1 MTINCFLIQQ
11 SLHLKDTMR
20 LSTAPCW
27 VILTIALQCYCQTE
41 ATPLAF
47 NISME
52 GSGEVDEIEVIP
64 TSAHG
69 SHAPPLMPPTV
80 GIELDKT
87 QVEPFHI
94 GQVVDFLRENLFP
107 ILVISSLLVLVI
119 IIITCASIL
128 SHKRKVSA
136 YYPCSFPSKMY
147 VDQRD
152 KSGGAKVFSEVPEKE
167 STSGQ
172 QGDPARDSARRLQ
185 EDILMIAKNLRSPS
199 KGVRVDK
206 EAKGSMPKQHE
217 AEKSPKN
224 EEATQGAASCPLGQE
239 ADANSPAT
247 DDPKGEETNVNQPL
261 TPSSETDTGKP
272 EAPEEEE
279 GLLKEGDSSPGPQ
292 SSQGPQE
299 TAETQETD
307 SPAAGLLAGEKT
319 AF

>member
-1 MTINCFLIQQ
+1 
-11 SLHLKDTMR
+11 MR
-20 LSTAPCW
+20 LSTILCW
-27 VILTIALQCYCQTE
+27 VSLTTVLHCCCRQIE

-47 NISME
+47 NISIE
-52 GSGEVDEIEVIP
+52 GSGEVEEIEVIP
-64 TSAHG
+64 TSARG
-69 SHAPPLMPPTV
+69 SRAPPLSPPTV
-80 GIELDKT
+80 GVELDKT

-119 IIITCASIL
+119 VIITCASIL
-128 SHKRKVSA
+128 SHRRKVSA

-152 KSGGAKVFSEVPEKE
+152 KSGGAKIFSEVPEKE
-167 STSGQ
+167 STGGQ
-172 QGDPARDSARRLQ
+172 QGEPAKDSARQLQ

-206 EAKGSMPKQHE
+206 EAKGSLPKPDE
-217 AEKSPKN
+217 AEQSPKN
-224 EEATQGAASCPLGQE
+224 EDATQVAATSGPPGQE
-239 ADANSPAT
+239 TDVSRPAG
-247 DDPKGEETNVNQPL
+247 DEPKGEEANVNQPPA
-261 TPSSETDTGKP
+261 PSSETNTGKP
-272 EAPEEEE
+272 EVPEEEE
-279 GLLKEGDSSPGPQ
+279 GMLKEGDTSPGPQ

-307 SPAAGLLAGEKT
+307 SPAGGLLAGEKT

>member
-1 MTINCFLIQQ
+1 MTISYFLIQQ
-11 SLHLKDTMR
+11 FLHLKDTMR
-20 LSTAPCW
+20 LSTVLCW
-27 VILTIALQCYCQTE
+27 VILTIALHCHCQAK
-41 ATPLAF
+41 ATPLTL

-64 TSAHG
+64 TSARG
-69 SHAPPLMPPTV
+69 SRAPPLASPTV
-80 GIELDKT
+80 GVELDKT
-87 QVEPFHI
+87 QVEPFQI

-119 IIITCASIL
+119 VIITCAYIL

-167 STSGQ
+167 STGGQ
-172 QGDPARDSARRLQ
+172 HGEPARDSARRLQ
-185 EDILMIAKNLRSPS
+185 EDILMIAKNLRSPT

-206 EAKGSMPKQHE
+206 EPKGSVSKLDE

-224 EEATQGAASCPLGQE
+224 EDANRVAASCPVGQE
-239 ADANSPAT
+239 TEASDE
-247 DDPKGEETNVNQPL
+247 PKGEETNVNQPL

-279 GLLKEGDSSPGPQ
+279 GLLKEGDTSPGPQ

-307 SPAAGLLAGEKT
+307 SPAAGLHAGEKT